1 MPIRSEPH
9 HWDDSRAYSVQVA
22 SRTHNGSRKRMSVL
36 EKHNNELE
44 ELKSK
49 RQALKNL
56 STNTTQLQT
65 NQGLKIGLKKNNSSV
80 KASTTK
86 SKVVITVNKP
96 YMESRLGLGIDPFG
110 SSIKIR
116 NMKHDSLFR
125 GSALK
130 VGDTLDSI
138 NGIKYASFKMGKLL
152 LQAAPAGPLTVVAV
166 STDADDNCVAPLQVT
181 AAAQRE
187 ATLPVMQHVG
197 EKHKKSPE
205 NSNLMQF
212 PWPIELPSTGVV
224 ALRGRISTKHNVQ
237 MFKGEWAFGLDI
249 ITGKTE
255 GLTEPFEYQMGL
267 PVSGGGITFDGK
279 FQYSGKDI
287 NDKFV
292 LNCTQNRGGYW
303 NVFGKGGNKF
313 GDFCLEGSLK
323 DGELTLGRT
332 YVVVDTSTPPV
343 SSLQERSLRSR
354 NIPLGSPSSS
364 KFERVAVL
372 CCGLISLSL
381 TMSLLDCE
389 AAEEEV
395 SAATSSNLTVDK
407 ENLAQVRN
415 K

>member
-1 MPIRSEPH
+1 
-9 HWDDSRAYSVQVA
+9 
-22 SRTHNGSRKRMSVL
+22 
-36 EKHNNELE
+36 
-44 ELKSK
+44 
-49 RQALKNL
+49 
-56 STNTTQLQT
+56 
-65 NQGLKIGLKKNNSSV
+65 
-80 KASTTK
+80 
-86 SKVVITVNKP
+86 
-96 YMESRLGLGIDPFG
+96 MESTLGLGIQG
-110 SSIKIR
+110 ISSIKVTNI
-116 NMKHDSLFR
+116 KHDSLFR

-197 EKHKKSPE
+197 EKHKKSAE

-323 DGELTLGRT
+323 DGELTLGRI

-389 AAEEEV
+389 AAEKEV
-395 SAATSSNLTVDK
+395 SAATSSNLAVDK

>member
-1 MPIRSEPH
+1 MRSLKPH
-9 HWDDSRAYSVQVA
+9 DWKDNSPTHAVQVA
-22 SRTHNGSRKRMSVL
+22 SWTHNASRKRMSVL
-36 EKHNNELE
+36 EKHNRELYKARSAE

-49 RQALKNL
+49 RQALENL
-56 STNTTQLQT
+56 STNTTLLQT
-65 NQGLKIGLKKNNSSV
+65 NQGLKKNNSSV

-166 STDADDNCVAPLQVT
+166 STDADDNCVAPLQFT

-237 MFKGEWAFGLDI
+237 MF
-249 ITGKTE
+249 
-255 GLTEPFEYQMGL
+255 
-267 PVSGGGITFDGK
+267 
-279 FQYSGKDI
+279 
-287 NDKFV
+287 
-292 LNCTQNRGGYW
+292 CTSP
-303 NVFGKGGNKF
+303 
-313 GDFCLEGSLK
+313 LEKRLH
-323 DGELTLGRT
+323 LH
-332 YVVVDTSTPPV
+332 
-343 SSLQERSLRSR
+343 
-354 NIPLGSPSSS
+354 
-364 KFERVAVL
+364 
-372 CCGLISLSL
+372 
-381 TMSLLDCE
+381 
-389 AAEEEV
+389 
-395 SAATSSNLTVDK
+395 
-407 ENLAQVRN
+407 
-415 K
+415 

>member
-1 MPIRSEPH
+1 MTRRLKPH
-9 HWDDSRAYSVQVA
+9 LWDDSPAYAVQVA
-22 SRTHNGSRKRMSVL
+22 SKTHNASRKRMSVL

-65 NQGLKIGLKKNNSSV
+65 NQGLKKNNPAV
-80 KASTTK
+80 KASPTT

-96 YMESRLGLGIDPFG
+96 YMESKLGLGIDPFG
-110 SSIKIR
+110 SSVKIR
-116 NMKHDSLFR
+116 NIKHDSLFR

-166 STDADDNCVAPLQVT
+166 STDADDTCVEPLQVT

-187 ATLPVMQHVG
+187 TTLPVMQHVG
-197 EKHKKSPE
+197 EKQVTKKSPE

-224 ALRGRISTKHNVQ
+224 ALRGKISTKHNSVVQ
-237 MFKGEWAFGLDI
+237 MFKGEWAFGIDI

-292 LNCTQNRGGYW
+292 LNCNQNRGGYW
-303 NVFGKGGNKF
+303 NVFGKGENKF
-313 GDFCLEGSLK
+313 GDFSVEGTIHDK
-323 DGELTLGRT
+323 ELTLGRT

-395 SAATSSNLTVDK
+395 SAAISSNLAVDK

>member
-1 MPIRSEPH
+1 MPIRLKPH
-9 HWDDSRAYSVQVA
+9 HWDDSPAYSQVA
-22 SRTHNGSRKRMSVL
+22 SSTHNASRKRMSVL

-96 YMESRLGLGIDPFG
+96 YMESTLGLGIQG
-110 SSIKIR
+110 ISSIKVTNI
-116 NMKHDSLFR
+116 KHDSLFR

-197 EKHKKSPE
+197 EKQVTKKSPE

-237 MFKGEWAFGLDI
+237 MF
-249 ITGKTE
+249 
-255 GLTEPFEYQMGL
+255 
-267 PVSGGGITFDGK
+267 
-279 FQYSGKDI
+279 
-287 NDKFV
+287 
-292 LNCTQNRGGYW
+292 CTSP
-303 NVFGKGGNKF
+303 
-313 GDFCLEGSLK
+313 LEKRLH
-323 DGELTLGRT
+323 LH
-332 YVVVDTSTPPV
+332 
-343 SSLQERSLRSR
+343 
-354 NIPLGSPSSS
+354 
-364 KFERVAVL
+364 
-372 CCGLISLSL
+372 
-381 TMSLLDCE
+381 
-389 AAEEEV
+389 
-395 SAATSSNLTVDK
+395 
-407 ENLAQVRN
+407 
-415 K
+415 